1 MSFFRRK
8 PATHAPADVT
18 ERWSEQDTSVH
29 LHIPFNG
36 ADREPAKTADE
47 LTQRIIATV
56 NAVQAGEFGQSI
68 PDGVQG
74 ATVTLV
80 VDCGDTAIT
89 PLATQ
94 AIEVLRERLGKSMPI
109 MVQSNPDAARTGAH
123 GDTSTAVSLPTV
135 PRTGPDGKKLG
146 LWDSLKA
153 AAEEQAR
160 AQSAAAGSP
169 RAPRDTLTLPT
180 YTWNDNTTELQADII
195 VLGDAGDDEQTR
207 TDVSYLVEQSLAALA
222 TPEVTSLVPAGT
234 EGYGIRLTVTVN
246 DDAAGDRT
254 RQKLDEG
261 KNQFANT
268 RVIFDVTIASREDVK
283 ALLPPA

>member
-1 MSFFRRK
+1 MVRAGHISS
-8 PATHAPADVT
+8 PAHTFQWRGPGT
-18 ERWSEQDTSVH
+18 
-29 LHIPFNG
+29 G
-36 ADREPAKTADE
+36 KTADE

-123 GDTSTAVSLPTV
+123 GDTSAAVSLPTV

-180 YTWNDNTTELQADII
+180 YTWNDNATELQADII

-222 TPEVTSLVPAGT
+222 TPEVTSPVPAGT
-234 EGYGIRLTVTVN
+234 EGYGFDSPSLSTTTPLVT
-246 DDAAGDRT
+246 A
-254 RQKLDEG
+254 LG
-261 KNQFANT
+261 KNSMRART
-268 RVIFDVTIASREDVK
+268 SSRTP
-283 ALLPPA
+283 ALFSM